1 MACVGRTRL
10 LFCGWILLFLHPY
23 KECSAQSPIGLTLPE
38 IVNTIV
44 GDPVTLPA
52 TFQTNRQV
60 VSVSWSKLDPRQP
73 AKRIPVLKYLPM
85 LQSTESYGSFKGRV
99 VLEGRASLKIQRTT
113 RKDGGTYVLGIMGEG
128 FPTEEGFIEMNV
140 LVPPKVEVGPTKPYV
155 TAEGRSASLTCAVRD
170 ASPNVTSLRWEK
182 DGTAIDTLRFDS
194 KYSDGTL
201 QSPDLLIHHVT
212 RSDAGRYR
220 CVAGH
225 VVKPVSDS
233 LTLEV
238 RYPATIVSVSDS
250 LSVAVSDNAVLQC
263 VAEGHPPPNVTWSR
277 NGVRLRSTTKR
288 LSRGVC
294 TSSLVLPKVRL
305 NATGTYVC
313 TASNNVGK
321 DDIKSVMLSIRVA
334 RTGGEGVDVLILVGA
349 IAGGMWLVICLA
361 LAVYFV
367 RRRRQRQ
374 EKKRFSFYYNMGRG
388 QGDKG
393 GDRPG
398 EETLE
403 VTRHPNLKPPV
414 KPRSPSAPYGGIETI
429 RRTSNK
435 GKVVRRYARALYC
448 YRPAEENELALE
460 VDDVIEV
467 LEGEDGGWC
476 LGYLRGRIGLFP
488 SNYVKFLSASQVS
501 AAKLRELYEPVES
514 KSSSSKAS
522 L

>member
-1 MACVGRTRL
+1 MAYDCTKL
-10 LFCGWILLFLHPY
+10 CGPR
-23 KECSAQSPIGLTLPE
+23 
-38 IVNTIV
+38 
-44 GDPVTLPA
+44 A
-52 TFQTNRQV
+52 TE
-60 VSVSWSKLDPRQP
+60 
-73 AKRIPVLKYLPM
+73 
-85 LQSTESYGSFKGRV
+85 TER
-99 VLEGRASLKIQRTT
+99 EGI
-113 RKDGGTYVLGIMGEG
+113 
-128 FPTEEGFIEMNV
+128 
-140 LVPPKVEVGPTKPYV
+140 PPKVEVGPTKPYV

-182 DGTAIDTLRFDS
+182 DSTAIDTLRFDS

-225 VVKPVSDS
+225 VVKSVSDS
-233 LTLEV
+233 LLLEV

-250 LSVAVSDNAVLQC
+250 LTVAVSDNAVLQC

-277 NGVRLRSTTKR
+277 NGIRLRSTTKR
-288 LSRGVC
+288 LSLGVC
-294 TSSLVLPKVRL
+294 TSSLVLQKVRL

-313 TASNNVGK
+313 TASNKVGK
-321 DDIKSVMLSIRVA
+321 DDIKSVMLSIRVARTGGEGVDVLILVGAIAGAMWLVIFWAIDSSVA

-403 VTRHPNLKPPV
+403 VTRHPNLKPP
-414 KPRSPSAPYGGIETI
+414 G
-429 RRTSNK
+429 
-435 GKVVRRYARALYC
+435 
-448 YRPAEENELALE
+448 
-460 VDDVIEV
+460 
-467 LEGEDGGWC
+467 
-476 LGYLRGRIGLFP
+476 
-488 SNYVKFLSASQVS
+488 
-501 AAKLRELYEPVES
+501 
-514 KSSSSKAS
+514 
-522 L
+522 

>member
-1 MACVGRTRL
+1 MACIARTRL
-10 LFCGWILLFLHPY
+10 LFCGWILLFLLSY
-23 KECSAQSPIGLTLPE
+23 KECSAQSSIGLTLPE

-60 VSVSWSKLDPRQP
+60 VSVSWSKLNPRQP
-73 AKRIPVLKYLPM
+73 TKRIPVLKYLPM
-85 LQSTESYGSFKGRV
+85 LQSTESYGVFKGRV

-113 RKDGGTYVLGIMGEG
+113 RRDGGTYVLTIMGEG

-182 DGTAIDTLRFDS
+182 DSTAIDTLRFDS

-225 VVKPVSDS
+225 VVKSVSDS
-233 LTLEV
+233 LLLEV

-250 LSVAVSDNAVLQC
+250 LTVAVSDNAVLQC

-277 NGVRLRSTTKR
+277 NGIRLRSTTKR
-288 LSRGVC
+288 LSLGVC
-294 TSSLVLPKVRL
+294 TSSLVLQKVRL

-313 TASNNVGK
+313 TASNKVGK

-435 GKVVRRYARALYC
+435 GKVRRYARALYC

>member
-1 MACVGRTRL
+1 MACIGRTRL
-10 LFCGWILLFLHPY
+10 LFCGWILLFLHSY
-23 KECSAQSPIGLTLPE
+23 KECSAQSSIGLTLPD

-60 VSVSWSKLDPRQP
+60 MSVSWSKLNPSQP
-73 AKRIPVLKYLPM
+73 AKKRIPVLQYFPT
-85 LQSTESYGSFKGRV
+85 LQKTESYGSFKGRV
-99 VLEGRASLKIQRTT
+99 ALEGRASLKIERTT
-113 RKDGGTYVLGIMGEG
+113 RRDGGTYVLGIVGEG
-128 FPTEEGFIEMNV
+128 FPIEEGFIEMNV

-225 VVKPVSDS
+225 VVKSVGDS

-250 LSVAVSDNAVLQC
+250 LTVAVSDNAVLQC

-277 NGVRLRSTTKR
+277 NGVRLRGTTKR

-294 TSSLVLPKVRL
+294 TSSLVLQKVRL

-334 RTGGEGVDVLILVGA
+334 RTGGEG
-349 IAGGMWLVICLA
+349 WTC
-361 LAVYFV
+361 
-367 RRRRQRQ
+367 
-374 EKKRFSFYYNMGRG
+374 
-388 QGDKG
+388 
-393 GDRPG
+393 
-398 EETLE
+398 
-403 VTRHPNLKPPV
+403 
-414 KPRSPSAPYGGIETI
+414 
-429 RRTSNK
+429 
-435 GKVVRRYARALYC
+435 
-448 YRPAEENELALE
+448 
-460 VDDVIEV
+460 
-467 LEGEDGGWC
+467 
-476 LGYLRGRIGLFP
+476 
-488 SNYVKFLSASQVS
+488 
-501 AAKLRELYEPVES
+501 
-514 KSSSSKAS
+514 
-522 L
+522 